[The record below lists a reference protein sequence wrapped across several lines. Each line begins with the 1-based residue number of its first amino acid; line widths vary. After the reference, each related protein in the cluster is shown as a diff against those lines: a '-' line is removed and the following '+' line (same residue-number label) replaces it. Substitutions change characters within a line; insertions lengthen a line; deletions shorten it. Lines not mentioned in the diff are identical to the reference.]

1 MFTKTPTTPL
11 FEGDSFELSVKSIM
25 TSHQLLQTSFDHLQ
39 YVEWPQRFE
48 HLSKREA
55 EGKKITIEKKQ
66 KENKKRD
73 KSKTNY
79 GIRRVNVVLRQT
91 FTTQL

>member
-25 TSHQLLQTSFDHLQ
+25 NFHQLLQTSFDHLQ

-55 EGKKITIEKKQ
+55 KGKKNYNRKKTKRETNQ
-66 KENKKRD
+66 KQ
-73 KSKTNY
+73 
-79 GIRRVNVVLRQT
+79 IMT
-91 FTTQL
+91 FDELTWC

>member
-1 MFTKTPTTPL
+1 MIRDCSEQMFTKTPTTPL

-55 EGKKITIEKKQ
+55 KGKKITIEKKQ
-66 KENKKRD
+66 KERQIKNK
-73 KSKTNY
+73 
-79 GIRRVNVVLRQT
+79 L
-91 FTTQL
+91 

>member
-48 HLSKREA
+48 HLSKGEVK
-55 EGKKITIEKKQ
+55 GKKNYNRKKTKRKQ
-66 KENKKRD
+66 KERQIKNKLWHGSNQKI
-73 KSKTNY
+73 N
-79 GIRRVNVVLRQT
+79 IP
-91 FTTQL
+91 FT